1 LHSPLRSDIP
11 TLLLSGEADPVTPP
25 ADAERTAAGLTRHV
39 HLILDGEGHG
49 QIATGCVPTLMA
61 QFLDAEVPEKVD
73 SDCLK
78 QHRPVPFFVSMTGP
92 PP

>member
-1 LHSPLRSDIP
+1 M
-11 TLLLSGEADPVTPP
+11 TPP
-25 ADAERTAAGLTRHV
+25 ADAERTAAGLTRHI

-49 QIATGCVPTLMA
+49 QIATGCVPKLMA
-61 QFLDAEVPEKVD
+61 QFLDAVVPEKVD

-78 QHRPVPFFVSMTGP
+78 QHRPAPFFVSMTGP